1 MPDRLTD
8 NNYGAAVW
16 SAIECNIGVVCASL
30 PTFKS
35 LIDHFFPSLM
45 GHSRGPSK
53 VTPPEAFAAG
63 KRGYIRKASQSELEL
78 EAATGWRDSYAG
90 NYGGDVNYNSS
101 ATADGRPLS
110 GTNNSE
116 EQLRSVEP
124 HGKDT
129 GIWKSTSVVVSHGG
143 RA

>member
-1 MPDRLTD
+1 MTD

-63 KRGYIRKASQSELEL
+63 KRGYIRKTSQSELEL

-110 GTNNSE
+110 GTNKSE